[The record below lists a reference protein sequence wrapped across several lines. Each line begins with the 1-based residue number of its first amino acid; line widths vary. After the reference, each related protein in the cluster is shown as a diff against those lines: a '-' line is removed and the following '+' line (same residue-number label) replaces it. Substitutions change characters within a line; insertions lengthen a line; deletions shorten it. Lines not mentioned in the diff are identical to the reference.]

1 MNLIVTNRVK
11 EELTVGAVK
20 GMDVA
25 GSILRVFFC
34 NEQDSFSAF
43 QRIRNFGL
51 RCCHAGINAPDGPMV
66 MMSHIHQSEFNL
78 KFQ

>member
-1 MNLIVTNRVK
+1 MKLIVTNRVK
-11 EELTVGAVK
+11 NELSITAVK

-25 GSILRVFFC
+25 GNILRVFFN
-34 NEQDSFSAF
+34 NEEDSYSAF

-66 MMSHIHQSEFNL
+66 MMSHIHQTDFNL

>member
-1 MNLIVTNRVK
+1 MELIVTNRVK
-11 EELTVGAVK
+11 NELSISAVK

-25 GSILRVFFC
+25 GNIMRVFFS
-34 NEQDSFSAF
+34 NEEDSYSAF

>member
-1 MNLIVTNRVK
+1 MKFIVTNRVK
-11 EELTVGAVK
+11 NELSITAVK

-25 GSILRVFFC
+25 GNILRVFFN
-34 NEQDSFSAF
+34 NEEDSYSAF

-66 MMSHIHQSEFNL
+66 MMSHIHQTDFNL

>member
-1 MNLIVTNRVK
+1 MKLIVTNRVK
-11 EELTVGAVK
+11 HELSISAVK

-25 GSILRVFFC
+25 GNLLRVFFA
-34 NEQDSFSAF
+34 NENDSYSAF
-43 QRIRNFGL
+43 QKIREFGL

-66 MMSHIHQSEFNL
+66 MMSHIHQTDFNL

>member
-1 MNLIVTNRVK
+1 MKLIVTNRVK
-11 EELTVGAVK
+11 NELSITAVK

-25 GSILRVFFC
+25 GNILRVFFN
-34 NEQDSFSAF
+34 NEEDSYSAF

-51 RCCHAGINAPDGPMV
+51 RCCHAGINTPDGPMV
-66 MMSHIHQSEFNL
+66 MMSHIHQTDFNL

>member
-1 MNLIVTNRVK
+1 MNLTVVNRVK

-20 GMDVA
+20 GMDIA
-25 GSILRVFFC
+25 GNILRVFFF
-34 NEQDSFSAF
+34 NEQDSYSAF

-66 MMSHIHQSEFNL
+66 MLSHLHQTDYNI
-78 KFQ
+78 KFK